1 MGQTFFSKFRRVDC
15 RKVKKSCCK
24 PSSACTVHTVQC
36 SNMCCAAVVYPLPG
50 SSRNSFTMCDYEVY
64 CTVSAIVDC
73 AVTWVTTLSVLQ
85 WAVEGIATLS
95 NIYIFFILRV
105 LRGRK
110 KGAFIYQT
118 RMLDPTILS
127 LALVAWNK
135 KQILCCPPPH
145 PTKEQMKIDDI
156 CLSLLKGQ

>member
-1 MGQTFFSKFRRVDC
+1 MFYNTHRNGEKNRRHHFAYLHILIRVLLLIENLICRVHTMFYTHRNGKITDDITLLIYIFLGFLYFFIQFLINFFYCFVPRWGKLFFSKFRRVDC

-73 AVTWVTTLSVLQ
+73 AVT
-85 WAVEGIATLS
+85 
-95 NIYIFFILRV
+95 
-105 LRGRK
+105 
-110 KGAFIYQT
+110 
-118 RMLDPTILS
+118 
-127 LALVAWNK
+127 
-135 KQILCCPPPH
+135 
-145 PTKEQMKIDDI
+145 
-156 CLSLLKGQ
+156 